1 MYKVLDSGLLLYRG
15 QIISLLM
22 RNNTPTGKQ
31 SALFTVTNTK
41 SRCMC
46 VCVYAPPDDK
56 ADKSLSVPVSM
67 KQRL

>member
-15 QIISLLM
+15 QIICLLM

-31 SALFTVTNTK
+31 WALFTATNIK
-41 SRCMC
+41 SRC
-46 VCVYAPPDDK
+46 VCVYVPPDDK

-67 KQRL
+67 R